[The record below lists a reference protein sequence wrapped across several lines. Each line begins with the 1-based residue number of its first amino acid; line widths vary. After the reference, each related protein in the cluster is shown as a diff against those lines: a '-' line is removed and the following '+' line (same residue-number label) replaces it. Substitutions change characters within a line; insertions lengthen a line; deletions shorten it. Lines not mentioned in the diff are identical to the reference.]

1 MWLNYHTMTD
11 QEQPEKKD
19 QLGLVFKE
27 SWNQQYLS
35 HFQFTEAHLWCIYVT
50 RPSSLAACSM
60 LVAGWL
66 MRVWDLPKL
75 APFAFVSCT
84 SFVLRLSCNS
94 IVVME
99 KSTLRS
105 CYIVYNGIWI
115 MLYRMIVY
123 AHTGA
128 SMEQREMVNHISI
141 TCHID
146 TWQIV
151 CDNCSLFTERQEG
164 AR

>member
-1 MWLNYHTMTD
+1 
-11 QEQPEKKD
+11 
-19 QLGLVFKE
+19 
-27 SWNQQYLS
+27 
-35 HFQFTEAHLWCIYVT
+35 
-50 RPSSLAACSM
+50 
-60 LVAGWL
+60 
-66 MRVWDLPKL
+66 
-75 APFAFVSCT
+75 
-84 SFVLRLSCNS
+84 
-94 IVVME
+94 
-99 KSTLRS
+99 
-105 CYIVYNGIWI
+105 